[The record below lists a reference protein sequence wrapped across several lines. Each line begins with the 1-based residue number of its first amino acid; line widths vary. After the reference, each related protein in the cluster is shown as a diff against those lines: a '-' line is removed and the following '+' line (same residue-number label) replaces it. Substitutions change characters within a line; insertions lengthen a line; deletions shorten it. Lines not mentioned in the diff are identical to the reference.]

1 MTDDYKGV
9 YSFARMWDLV
19 DTMINWDFPKEL
31 TRYRAAFSDEMISAE
46 LLMAIFWEE
55 TKFQNI
61 GQEPAGPAIGF
72 GQVEEAT
79 RKRTLHY
86 FNNED
91 DNGRSMGE
99 PRIPGG
105 LKESEWTKKT
115 IVEDEH
121 KSVMLPML
129 LLTHL
134 WEVKSKSL
142 MGLLRIYAGYDEVP
156 KSAPQFLEPAVK
168 AAGGDI
174 KEAWHNQRQALI
186 DGWLACRD
194 ELRRTP
200 IRRKPEILGQRS
212 DEALKVIRQLIHALG
227 RARPFCN
234 ICYDAFDPK
243 ARPPVSPPQFVLPLI
258 VKLFPNVT
266 VKHNPK
272 TMFKWGPDRPQ
283 VAFV

>member
-91 DNGRSMGE
+91 DNGRSLGE

-156 KSAPQFLEPAVK
+156 KAAPQFLEPRLK
-168 AAGGDI
+168 AAGGTSRRPGIISDSRSST
-174 KEAWHNQRQALI
+174 A
-186 DGWLACRD
+186 GWPVAMSS
-194 ELRRTP
+194 
-200 IRRKPEILGQRS
+200 G
-212 DEALKVIRQLIHALG
+212 
-227 RARPFCN
+227 ARPS
-234 ICYDAFDPK
+234 AGSRRSSRSEATK
-243 ARPPVSPPQFVLPLI
+243 R
-258 VKLFPNVT
+258 
-266 VKHNPK
+266 
-272 TMFKWGPDRPQ
+272 
-283 VAFV
+283 